1 MNSEKVKSATMT
13 ILQTYRDEIQ
23 GNDLMYK
30 SVREDLLAHINKTI
44 SAYEKGLITSAEALK
59 VVTEGR

>member
-1 MNSEKVKSATMT
+1 MDSKKVKNATVI
-13 ILQTYRDEIQ
+13 ILQAYRDEIL

-30 SVREDLLAHINKTI
+30 SVKEDLLARITKTI
-44 SAYEKGLITSAEALK
+44 SAYGRGLISTAEALK